1 MQCDY
6 SFQFFSAIILLNIE
20 FICFYNMENLNTW
33 SDGIEFVLS
42 EISKNATLMSEYHK
56 KRYYYFKGHLKYFR
70 IPTIIFSAMNS
81 VFSVGLQPY
90 CPQSIISLICCFI
103 SLVCGIISSVELFL
117 SVQATMEV
125 ELISSKDFYLLSIDI
140 FKILSLERANRIVN
154 ANSYLDEKYQTY
166 CKLIENSNLIDE
178 EINHN
183 LRPLS
188 QLSPQLYLTESS
200 RAAATALT
208 SSQPTTPLLL
218 EPASENKQ
226 NDSEEEDIEMAVN
239 EVAKHEVPATNS
251 DNIKIN
257 IIGIND
263 SDLDPVPQQNN
274 VIVNTITDASQAIK
288 IPRKY
293 VKKNK

>member
-1 MQCDY
+1 
-6 SFQFFSAIILLNIE
+6 
-20 FICFYNMENLNTW
+20 MENLNTW

-140 FKILSLERANRIVN
+140 FKILSLERANRMVN
-154 ANSYLDEKYQTY
+154 ANSYLDDKIQIY
-166 CKLIENSNLIDE
+166 CKLIENSNLINE
-178 EINHN
+178 EIKHD

-188 QLSPQLYLTESS
+188 QLSPQLYISESS
-200 RAAATALT
+200 RGLLNASATIN
-208 SSQPTTPLLL
+208 SQPPTPLLL
-218 EPASENKQ
+218 ENSSENKP
-226 NDSEEEDIEMAVN
+226 NDCEEEDIEMATNASAVN
-239 EVAKHEVPATNS
+239 ATNS

-263 SDLDPVPQQNN
+263 SEPSNSDYTTAEQNN
-274 VIVNTITDASQAIK
+274 VVVSANENNAIITDASQAIK
-288 IPRKY
+288 VPRKY

>member
-1 MQCDY
+1 
-6 SFQFFSAIILLNIE
+6 
-20 FICFYNMENLNTW
+20 MENLNTW

-140 FKILSLERANRIVN
+140 FKILSLERANRLVN
-154 ANSYLDEKYQTY
+154 ANSYLDDKIQIY
-166 CKLIENSNLIDE
+166 CKLIENSNLINE

-200 RAAATALT
+200 RAVATSL
-208 SSQPTTPLLL
+208 SISQPPTPLLL
-218 EPASENKQ
+218 EPASENKA
-226 NDSEEEDIEMAVN
+226 NDCEEEDIEMAINVTSANEVTVN
-239 EVAKHEVPATNS
+239 EAPVTNS

-263 SDLDPVPQQNN
+263 SEPINSDYTTAEQNN
-274 VIVNTITDASQAIK
+274 VVVSANENNAIITDVSQSVK
-288 IPRKY
+288 VPRKY

>member
-1 MQCDY
+1 
-6 SFQFFSAIILLNIE
+6 
-20 FICFYNMENLNTW
+20 MENLNTW

-90 CPQSIISLICCFI
+90 CPQSFISLICCFI
-103 SLVCGIISSVELFL
+103 SLICGIISSVELFL

-166 CKLIENSNLIDE
+166 CKLIENSNLIHE
-178 EINHN
+178 QIKHE

-188 QLSPQLYLTESS
+188 QLSPQLYLNETTRS
-200 RAAATALT
+200 AATTLT
-208 SSQPTTPLLL
+208 SSQPTTPLLI

-226 NDSEEEDIEMAVN
+226 NDSEEEDIEMAINEMTANELIVN
-239 EVAKHEVPATNS
+239 EVPATNS

-263 SDLDPVPQQNN
+263 SDLDPALEQNN
-274 VIVNTITDASQAIK
+274 VIVNANPNASITDASQAIK

>member
-1 MQCDY
+1 
-6 SFQFFSAIILLNIE
+6 
-20 FICFYNMENLNTW
+20 MENLNTW

-200 RAAATALT
+200 RAAATSL
-208 SSQPTTPLLL
+208 SISQPPTPLLL
-218 EPASENKQ
+218 EPASENKA
-226 NDSEEEDIEMAVN
+226 NDCEEEDIEMAINVTSANEVTVN
-239 EVAKHEVPATNS
+239 EAPVTNS

-263 SDLDPVPQQNN
+263 SEPINSDYTTAEQNN
-274 VIVNTITDASQAIK
+274 VVVSANENNTIITDASQAIK
-288 IPRKY
+288 TTRKY

>member
-1 MQCDY
+1 
-6 SFQFFSAIILLNIE
+6 
-20 FICFYNMENLNTW
+20 MENLNTW

-103 SLVCGIISSVELFL
+103 SLICGIISSVELFL

-200 RAAATALT
+200 RATATIPT
-208 SSQPTTPLLL
+208 SSQPQTPLLL
-218 EPASENKQ
+218 VPASENKP
-226 NDSEEEDIEMAVN
+226 NDSEEVDIELAINVITANEVTVN
-239 EVAKHEVPATNS
+239 EAPVTNS

-263 SDLDPVPQQNN
+263 SDLDHVPEQDN
-274 VIVNTITDASQAIK
+274 VILNTNENTIITDASQAIK